1 MAQHFLLCSAAKTLT
16 LAAVL
21 RMSDEAAEG
30 AFRSVRWSATGGEAV
45 CPHCECPT
53 TYECRRP
60 SGLLRF
66 RCKACRKDFSITSG
80 TIFAHHKMPLRNYL
94 AAIAIF
100 VNEVKGK
107 SALAMSR
114 DLGTA
119 YKTAFVLTHKL
130 REAMA
135 TELKGM
141 LMGGEGETVEVDGAY
156 FGGYVKPA
164 NARENRR
171 DRRLAKNQNGKRRV
185 VVVVRERGGRT
196 LPAVFKTEAQA
207 VTWIKSRVHTD
218 TAIMADEA
226 ASWNELHARYEVSRI
241 DHGKLYSTE
250 TGTYT
255 NGAES
260 LALLPNFGPGVLA
273 NFGPPPVLQ
282 RTVPATGS
290 GGLLWTGKPKWIC
303 SSSSVGSM
311 SLVSARSRV
320 WRRSSASIGGLSA
333 GRSPVRCHRRTTTP
347 AGASP
352 SWARSRPSS
361 TRCSMRTAAPHGS
374 SVTRRDVFIAGS

>member
-1 MAQHFLLCSAAKTLT
+1 MAQHFLLSSAAKTLT

-21 RMSDEAAEG
+21 RMTDEAAEG

-53 TYECRRP
+53 AYECRRP

-80 TIFAHHKMPLRNYL
+80 TLFAHHKMPLRNYL

-141 LMGGEGETVEVDGAY
+141 LMGGEGETVEIDGAY

-164 NARENRR
+164 NAKENRR

-207 VTWIKSRVHTD
+207 IAWIKSRVHTD

-241 DHGKLYSTE
+241 DHGKLYSTG

-260 LALLPNFGPGVLA
+260 FFSRMRRAEIGHHHHISGIYLVRYAQELAWREDHRRVSNGAQAMAVAGLA
-273 NFGPPPVLQ
+273 MAAPV
-282 RTVPATGS
+282 
-290 GGLLWTGKPKWIC
+290 
-303 SSSSVGSM
+303 SVDWCGYWQ
-311 SLVSARSRV
+311 RSR
-320 WRRSSASIGGLSA
+320 AKA
-333 GRSPVRCHRRTTTP
+333 
-347 AGASP
+347 
-352 SWARSRPSS
+352 
-361 TRCSMRTAAPHGS
+361 
-374 SVTRRDVFIAGS
+374 

>member
-1 MAQHFLLCSAAKTLT
+1 MAQHFLLSSAAKTLT

-21 RMSDEAAEG
+21 RMTDEAAEG
-30 AFRSVRWSATGGEAV
+30 AFRSVRWSATGGDAV

-141 LMGGEGETVEVDGAY
+141 LMGGEGETVEIDGAY

-207 VTWIKSRVHTD
+207 VAWIKSRVHTD

-241 DHGKLYSTE
+241 DHGKLYSTG

-260 LALLPNFGPGVLA
+260 FFSRMRRAEIGHHHHISGIYLVRYAQELAWREDHRRVSNGAQTMAVAGLA
-273 NFGPPPVLQ
+273 MAAPV
-282 RTVPATGS
+282 
-290 GGLLWTGKPKWIC
+290 
-303 SSSSVGSM
+303 SVDWCGYWQ
-311 SLVSARSRV
+311 RSRK
-320 WRRSSASIGGLSA
+320 
-333 GRSPVRCHRRTTTP
+333 
-347 AGASP
+347 
-352 SWARSRPSS
+352 
-361 TRCSMRTAAPHGS
+361 AA
-374 SVTRRDVFIAGS
+374 